1 MSPALELAGLVAGH
15 GGVPAVHGLDLTV
28 HRGEVVALLGPN
40 GAGKSTT
47 LLTVMGVLPK
57 LGGSVRL
64 FGHPAPTVAPHRVA
78 RQGVSLVPDNRGIFF
93 QLKVS
98 DNLRLRQRRGS
109 AMTARRVYEQFPALL
124 PLASRKAGLLSGGEQ
139 QMLALGCALMSEP
152 QLLMVDEMS
161 HGLAPVI
168 VAELLPRLRALA
180 KSENIAV
187 LLVEQHVRAALD
199 VADRAY
205 VISRGLPV
213 AEGRAEDL
221 RDQLELMHAGYLGET
236 DITGASGQCDKV
248 GEKA

>member
-1 MSPALELAGLVAGH
+1 MSAALQLAGLVAGH
-15 GGVPAVHGLDLTV
+15 NGVPAVHGLDLTV
-28 HRGEVVALLGPN
+28 NRGEVVALLGPN

-47 LLTVMGVLPK
+47 LLTVMGVLPE

-64 FGHPAPTVAPHRVA
+64 FGRPARTVAPHRVA
-78 RQGVSLVPDNRGIFF
+78 RQDVALVPDNRGIFF
-93 QLKVS
+93 QLNVS
-98 DNLRLRQRRGS
+98 DNLRLRRRRRS
-109 AMTARRVYEQFPALL
+109 SMTVDRIYEQFPALL

-205 VISRGLPV
+205 VMSRGRPI
-213 AEGRAEDL
+213 AAGQAADL
-221 RDQLELMHAGYLGET
+221 RDQLDVMHASYFGGG
-236 DITGASGQCDKV
+236 DIAEPFAQSDAIGDPA
-248 GEKA
+248 